1 MKIDISTNF
10 PEVQRKLQTLRDDI
24 SSRVTASALN
34 RTVEQ
39 ARTQMTREITA
50 EYNVTSSYVRSRL
63 AIRRASFKQGTFE
76 MRAEL
81 TGGSSRGR
89 SANLIR
95 FAEKA
100 VTLAQARKR
109 AKAGD
114 LTQLR
119 FQVRKTG
126 GKKVIKG
133 AFIGNK
139 GRTVFI
145 RTTDKRLPIRAL
157 QTIDVGQMFNQR
169 RINARVVSLIK
180 TKFPELFARDLKY
193 HLGKFN
199 G

>member
-10 PEVQRKLQTLRDDI
+10 PEVQRKLQTLRSDI

-50 EYNVTSSYVRSRL
+50 EYNVTAAYVRDRL

-81 TGGSSRGR
+81 TGGSNRGR
-89 SANLIR
+89 AANLIR
-95 FAEKA
+95 FVEKS

-114 LTQLR
+114 LNQLR
-119 FQVRKTG
+119 FQIRKAG

-145 RTTDKRLPIRAL
+145 RTTDKRLPIKAL
-157 QTIDVGQMFNQR
+157 QTIDVAQMFNQR
-169 RINARVVSLIK
+169 RINARVVALIK
-180 TKFPELFARDLKY
+180 TKFPELFARDLKFY
-193 HLGKFN
+193 LGKF
-199 G
+199 GG

>member
-1 MKIDISTNF
+1 MKLDISTNF
-10 PEVQRKLQTLRDDI
+10 PDVQRKLQTLRADI
-24 SSRVTASALN
+24 ASRVTASALN

-50 EYNVTSSYVRSRL
+50 EYNVTAGYVRDRL

-81 TGGSSRGR
+81 TGGSNRGR
-89 SANLIR
+89 AANLIR
-95 FAEKA
+95 FVEKS

-114 LTQLR
+114 LNQLR
-119 FQVRKTG
+119 FQVRKAG
-126 GKKVIKG
+126 GKRVIKG

-145 RTTDKRLPIRAL
+145 RTTDKRLPIKAL

-169 RINARVVSLIK
+169 RINARVVALIK
-180 TKFPELFARDLKY
+180 TKFPELFARDLKFY
-193 HLGKFN
+193 LGKF
-199 G
+199 GG

>member
-1 MKIDISTNF
+1 MKLDISTNF
-10 PEVQRKLQTLRDDI
+10 PDVQRKLQTLRADI

-50 EYNVTSSYVRSRL
+50 EYNVTAAYVRDRL

-81 TGGSSRGR
+81 TGGSNRGR
-89 SANLIR
+89 AANLIR
-95 FAEKA
+95 FVEKS

-114 LTQLR
+114 LNQLR
-119 FQVRKTG
+119 FQIRKAG
-126 GKKVIKG
+126 GKRVIKG

-145 RTTDKRLPIRAL
+145 RTTDKRLPIKAL

-169 RINARVVSLIK
+169 RINARVVALIK
-180 TKFPELFARDLKY
+180 TKFPELFARDLKFY
-193 HLGKFN
+193 LGKF
-199 G
+199 GG